1 MADKIQVGAFELTN
15 LLLADLN
22 RFQAGYTEAKPGD
35 VEATN
40 EARQMILL
48 ALSIVVGTF
57 IGNIVTTSSIDEVIQ
72 NTMENVAAVARKT
85 DADCQSEPGE
95 TRQ

>member
-48 ALSIVVGTF
+48 ALSMVMGAF
-57 IGNIVTTSSIDEVIQ
+57 IGNVVTTSCLDEVIQ
-72 NTMENVAAVARKT
+72 SAMENVAAVARKT
-85 DADCQSEPGE
+85 DENCQSEPGE